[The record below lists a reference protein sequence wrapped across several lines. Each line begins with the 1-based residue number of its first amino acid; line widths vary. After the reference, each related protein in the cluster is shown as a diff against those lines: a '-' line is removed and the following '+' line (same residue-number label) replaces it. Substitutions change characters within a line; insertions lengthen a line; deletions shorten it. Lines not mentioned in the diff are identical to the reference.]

1 MASNRRVARSFVLYN
16 GLVPVRKTTQG
27 TRTKATILRAAADL
41 ASVDGL
47 EGLTIGGLASALGMS
62 KSGLFAHF
70 GSKEELQLATI
81 EAARQVYVAE
91 VIAPAL
97 AGPAG
102 IARVDALCEA
112 FLSYVEREVF
122 PGGCFFA
129 AAMAEFDCKPGPVRD
144 KIAELQAAW
153 MHTLEAAAA
162 AAVEA
167 GELAP
172 TTDPCQLA
180 FDLEAAMLGANW
192 YLHLF
197 SDASYLERARHSVR
211 RELTQAAAAPGRC
224 QLHNR

>member
-1 MASNRRVARSFVLYN
+1 MPAIPQSPLLTSST
-16 GLVPVRKTTQG
+16 TTQG
-27 TRTKATILRAAADL
+27 TKTKETILRAAADL

-47 EGLTIGGLASALGMS
+47 EGLTIGSLAAALGMS

-97 AGPAG
+97 AGAAG
-102 IARVDALCEA
+102 IACVDALCEA
-112 FLSYVEREVF
+112 FLSYVERKVF

-129 AAMAEFDCKPGPVRD
+129 AAMAEFDCRPGPVKD

-153 MHTLEAAAA
+153 MQTLETAAA

-167 GELAP
+167 GDLTPDA
-172 TTDPCQLA
+172 DPRQLA

-211 RELTQAAAAPGRC
+211 RELTQAATASGRRR
-224 QLHNR
+224 LPNR